1 VVGEMM
7 ASEIQVL
14 EKMMRENEKITGYA
28 IDGNIVK
35 IFVEDEE
42 TAKMLY
48 DVMVKG
54 YTMQIVVVGRF
65 QAL

>member
-1 VVGEMM
+1 MM

-48 DVMVKG
+48 DVKVKG